1 MSVAL
6 QPNALETKPI
16 RRWLRF
22 SLRALLLATAVFGC
36 WLAYEANWIRHRHQ
50 LLAAKIDT
58 LNRVRE
64 LAGLSPFFVGHPVDR
79 KEIPTK
85 GYLRTVSFGAHNNS
99 GVSPSARQK
108 QESLVLR
115 LFGEES
121 QKQITLLFEVK
132 PKPFDPPLGERDNE
146 IHNRMYHA
154 WNDMATKDAAIKS
167 AEELFPEADVIIV
180 LLYVDPFAPVQE

>member
-1 MSVAL
+1 MSVDLKA
-6 QPNALETKPI
+6 NAPETKPK

-22 SLRALLLATAVFGC
+22 SLRTLLLATAVFGC

-50 LLAAKIDT
+50 LLAARIDT

-64 LAGLSPFFVGHPVDR
+64 LAGLSPFVGHPVDR

-85 GYLRTVSFGAHNNS
+85 GYLHTVSFGAHNNS

-108 QESLVLR
+108 RESLVLR

-132 PKPFDPPLGERDNE
+132 PKPFDPHGERDNKIE
-146 IHNRMYHA
+146 NRMYHA
-154 WNDMATKDAAIKS
+154 WYDMATKDAAIKS

-180 LLYVDPFAPVQE
+180 LLYVEPFAPVQQ